1 MNKLIFSLFVVI
13 LLTSILFVMNF
24 KKPISN
30 LSQDD
35 IPKTVV
41 KPYKADLNYPDL
53 VIEGIEKALK
63 ENKQPLII
71 FGANWCPD
79 CRIFSGTMNIPKIEK
94 HINEKFNDENF
105 IISTEE
111 GYKLS

>member
-1 MNKLIFSLFVVI
+1 MNKLIFSFFVVI

-41 KPYKADLNYPDL
+41 KPYKPDLNYPDL

-63 ENKQPLII
+63 NIFLKSHTEVPGKRGPGRALTMKQ
-71 FGANWCPD
+71 
-79 CRIFSGTMNIPKIEK
+79 
-94 HINEKFNDENF
+94 
-105 IISTEE
+105 
-111 GYKLS
+111 

>member
-1 MNKLIFSLFVVI
+1 MNKLIFSFFVVI
-13 LLTSILFVMNF
+13 LLTSIFFVMNF

-41 KPYKADLNYPDL
+41 KPYMPDLNYPDL

-79 CRIFSGTMNIPKIEK
+79 C
-94 HINEKFNDENF
+94 
-105 IISTEE
+105 IILHQITPVSYTHLRAHET
-111 GYKLS
+111 

>member
-41 KPYKADLNYPDL
+41 KPYKPDLNYPDL
-53 VIEGIEKALK
+53 VIKGIEKALSNHSLFL
-63 ENKQPLII
+63 EQI
-71 FGANWCPD
+71 GAQ
-79 CRIFSGTMNIPKIEK
+79 IALF
-94 HINEKFNDENF
+94 F
-105 IISTEE
+105 I
-111 GYKLS
+111 KLHLFLKWQNL